1 MPLTEARRMS
11 ASIGSKVVI
20 LPEVLADLT
29 GPLGDRLRRG
39 LPESRIIA
47 QLGGSLQEIPDKWG
61 VTKEEMAGI
70 VPECWLEWGLG
81 AEEDAA
87 PTPPEVVILAAHDA
101 VTINSRKTPHK
112 LGKLV
117 DQVADMLR
125 TQLRSTFCRRQHAHR
140 DRTTRWAEGRPKRWR
155 RLATGAFNGQEPPHA
170 FGPTDSL
177 RVIPAT
183 EFVGIGRRF
192 IGIEEHVAVRCPC
205 CDATDVDTRHARICP
220 GAGAQ
225 VNQHQSLLH
234 AISRTLKRLGVPH
247 QVESE
252 EPFTAD
258 RNLWVDIIVRR
269 RGLRNGPNPEY
280 RGKSILC
287 LLYTSPSPRDRQK
300 SRMPSSA

>member
-1 MPLTEARRMS
+1 MTLQPHQQAQARLSTGARRLGLPSAEARRMS
-11 ASIGSKVVI
+11 TSIVSKVGI

-140 DRTTRWAEGRPKRWR
+140 DRTTRWAGGDTKTLAEARHRSRLQGAGVTACLRARP
-155 RLATGAFNGQEPPHA
+155 TG
-170 FGPTDSL
+170 SL
-177 RVIPAT
+177 RVIPET
-183 EFVGIGRRF
+183 EFVVIERRF
-192 IGIEEHVAVRCPC
+192 TGIEEHVAARYPC
-205 CDATDVDTRHARICP
+205 CDATDVDTRHARIYP
-220 GAGAQ
+220 RAGAQ
-225 VNQHQSLLH
+225 VNQHQPLLN
-234 AISRTLKRLGVPH
+234 AISVSYTHLTLPTICSV
-247 QVESE
+247 
-252 EPFTAD
+252 
-258 RNLWVDIIVRR
+258 
-269 RGLRNGPNPEY
+269 
-280 RGKSILC
+280 
-287 LLYTSPSPRDRQK
+287 
-300 SRMPSSA
+300 